1 MSKGRS
7 AVRDLPC
14 CAPRHVCS
22 PPSPLTLI
30 DPLARAHGCESLLVV
45 HDGRPLVLADLLVAV
60 NSDHQ
65 NVRQRLRLTDG
76 VVVTAVHDVEAA
88 IWEEKHEEQES
99 RREMLDERWSEQ
111 QI

>member
-1 MSKGRS
+1 M
-7 AVRDLPC
+7 
-14 CAPRHVCS
+14 
-22 PPSPLTLI
+22 
-30 DPLARAHGCESLLVV
+30 
-45 HDGRPLVLADLLVAV
+45 LADLLVAV

-65 NVRQRLRLTDG
+65 NVRQRLRRADG

-88 IWEEKHEEQES
+88 IWKEKHEEQES